1 MSKIITVGEPMALFV
16 ANDEGALETVEH
28 FNRFVAGA
36 EVNFSIGMS
45 RLGHQVTYITQLG
58 NDPFGKNIKMFL
70 QQNEIDTTYVTFHP
84 HYLTGMQFK
93 EKVVSGDPEV
103 FSARKNS
110 AASHMGVEQIL
121 NVDWDGFD
129 HIHLTGIP
137 PALSAGCREMVY
149 ELIKQARARG
159 VQISYDPNLR
169 PGLWADKQE
178 MIQVINDLA
187 CQADIVLPG
196 IEEGKLLT
204 GREEVQAIADFYHA
218 AGVKTVVI
226 KLGAKGAFT
235 STLNEGFYTEGFP
248 VEKVVDTVGAGDG
261 FAVGVVS
268 GILEGLPIEEAV
280 KRGAAIGAL
289 AVMSPG
295 DNDGLPNKIR
305 LEEFMGS
312 TSVQEL
318 KK

>member
-1 MSKIITVGEPMALFV
+1 MSRIMTVGEPMALFV
-16 ANDEGALETVEH
+16 ANQEGSLENVER
-28 FNRFVAGA
+28 FDRFVAGA

-45 RLGHQVTYITQLG
+45 RLGHEVTYITQLG
-58 NDPFGKNIKMFL
+58 MDPFGKNIETFL
-70 QQNEIDTTYVTFHP
+70 RQNAIDTTYVTYNAN
-84 HYLTGMQFK
+84 YLTGMQWK

-110 AASHMGVEQIL
+110 AASHMDVETIAHL
-121 NVDWDGFD
+121 NWDGFD

-149 ELIKQARARG
+149 ELMKVARERG

-178 MIQVINDLA
+178 MVQIINDLA
-187 CQADIVLPG
+187 CRADIVLPG

-204 GREEVQAIADFYHA
+204 GKEDVHEIAAYYHA

-226 KLGAKGAFT
+226 KLGAAGAFT
-235 STLNEGFYTEGFP
+235 SSQGEQFYTEGFP
-248 VEKVVDTVGAGDG
+248 VKKVVDTVGAGDG

-268 GILEGLPIEEAV
+268 GILEGLPLKEAV
-280 KRGAAIGAL
+280 KRGTAIGAL

-295 DNDGLPNKIR
+295 DNDGLPNR
-305 LEEFMGS
+305 ANLEVFIEES
-312 TSVQEL
+312 LE
-318 KK
+318 KR

>member
-1 MSKIITVGEPMALFV
+1 MSRIMTVGEPMALFV
-16 ANDEGALETVEH
+16 AEQEGSLENVNR
-28 FNRFVAGA
+28 FDRFVAGA

-45 RLGHQVTYITQLG
+45 RLGHLVTYITQLG
-58 NDPFGKNIKMFL
+58 MDPFGKNIETFL
-70 QQNEIDTTYVTFHP
+70 QQNTIDTKYATYDAN
-84 HYLTGMQFK
+84 YLTGMQWK
-93 EKVVSGDPEV
+93 QKVVSGDPEV

-110 AASHMGVEQIL
+110 AASHMSLETIATL
-121 NVDWDGFD
+121 NWEGFD

-149 ELIKQARARG
+149 ELMKEARVRG

-169 PGLWADKQE
+169 LGLWPDKQE
-178 MIQVINDLA
+178 MAEVINDLA
-187 CQADIVLPG
+187 CHADIVLPG
-196 IEEGKLLT
+196 IEEGRLLT
-204 GREEVQAIADFYHA
+204 GKQDVQEIADYYHA

-226 KLGAKGAFT
+226 KLGSKGAFT
-235 STLNEGFYTEGFP
+235 SSEGEQFYTEGFP

-268 GILEGLPIEEAV
+268 GILEGLPLKEAV

-295 DNDGLPNKIR
+295 DNDGLPNR
-305 LEEFMGS
+305 DSLEVYMKE
-312 TSVQEL
+312 TLVNL
-318 KK
+318 

>member
-1 MSKIITVGEPMALFV
+1 MSRIITVGEPMALFV
-16 ANDEGALETVEH
+16 AEKEGSLENTER
-28 FNRFVAGA
+28 FDRFVAGA

-45 RLGHQVTYITQLG
+45 RLGHPVTYITQLG
-58 NDPFGKNIKMFL
+58 MDPFGKNIENFL
-70 QQNEIDTTYVTFHP
+70 QQNAIDTMYVTYDAN
-84 HYLTGMQFK
+84 YLTGMQWK

-110 AASHMGVEQIL
+110 AASHMNLETIAHL
-121 NVDWDGFD
+121 NWDGFD

-149 ELIKQARARG
+149 EIMKEARARG

-178 MIQVINDLA
+178 MAQVINDLA
-187 CQADIVLPG
+187 CRADIVLPG

-204 GREEVQAIADFYHA
+204 GKQDVQEIADYYHA
-218 AGVKTVVI
+218 TGVKTVVI

-235 STLNEGFYTEGFP
+235 SSDGEQFYTNGFH
-248 VEKVVDTVGAGDG
+248 VERVVDTVGAGDG

-268 GILEGLPIEEAV
+268 GILEGLPIMEAV

-295 DNDGLPNKIR
+295 DNDGLPDRDK
-305 LEEFMGS
+305 LEAFMGES
-312 TSVQEL
+312 LV
-318 KK
+318 KG

>member
-16 ANDEGALETVEH
+16 AEHEGALENVEH

-58 NDPFGKNIKMFL
+58 NDPFGKNIETFL
-70 QQNEIDTTYVTFHP
+70 QHNAIDTTYVTFHP
-84 HYLTGMQFK
+84 NYITGMQWK
-93 EKVVSGDPEV
+93 QKVVSGDPEV

-110 AASHMGVEQIL
+110 AASHMGLDTIANL
-121 NVDWDGFD
+121 NWDGFD

-149 ELIKQARARG
+149 ELIKEARARG

-169 PGLWADKQE
+169 PGLWADKEE
-178 MIQVINDLA
+178 MVQVINDLA
-187 CQADIVLPG
+187 CRADIVLPG

-204 GREEVQAIADFYHA
+204 GRQDVQGIADYYHA
-218 AGVKTVVI
+218 AGVKTVVV

-235 STLNEGFYTEGFP
+235 SSQGEQFYTNGFP
-248 VEKVVDTVGAGDG
+248 VEQVVDTVGAGDG

-268 GILEGLPIEEAV
+268 GILEGLPLKEAV
-280 KRGAAIGAL
+280 KRGAAIGAI
-289 AVMSPG
+289 AVMFPG
-295 DNDGLPNKIR
+295 DNDGLPNR
-305 LEEFMGS
+305 NHLEEFIGS
-312 TSVQEL
+312 TSVQL
-318 KK
+318 